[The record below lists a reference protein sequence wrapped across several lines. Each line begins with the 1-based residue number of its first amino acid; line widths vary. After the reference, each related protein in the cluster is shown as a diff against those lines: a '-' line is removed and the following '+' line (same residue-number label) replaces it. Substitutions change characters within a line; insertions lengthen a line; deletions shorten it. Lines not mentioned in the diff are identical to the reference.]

1 MNGCIDGRKGGGR
14 GRERERGKE
23 GRQDRWMDRWMDA
36 IKSKILDKQSGE
48 LVYLCKVNQI
58 GRNGSGL
65 TLLVK
70 KTPFA

>member
-1 MNGCIDGRKGGGR
+1 
-14 GRERERGKE
+14 
-23 GRQDRWMDRWMDA
+23 MDA

-48 LVYLCKVNQI
+48 LVYLCKVSQI